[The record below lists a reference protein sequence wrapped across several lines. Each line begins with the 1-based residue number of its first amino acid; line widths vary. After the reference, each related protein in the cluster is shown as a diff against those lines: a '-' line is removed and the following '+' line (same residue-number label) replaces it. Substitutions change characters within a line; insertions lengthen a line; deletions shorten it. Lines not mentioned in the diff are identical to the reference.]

1 MPHHFLGVVL
11 FTNILYMITNYVA
24 TVVGTFALACSLPE
38 GRKVLCRLQ
47 INLADQ
53 NNVYFGTSSQTLQ
66 TKNGGKLPYLVL
78 KLIFEIVSLPR

>member
-38 GRKVLCRLQ
+38 GSLQTSDQSRRPKQCLFWYLIPEAPDQKWREAPLSSSQ
-47 INLADQ
+47 IN
-53 NNVYFGTSSQTLQ
+53 
-66 TKNGGKLPYLVL
+66 
-78 KLIFEIVSLPR
+78 I